1 MYMKTK
7 EMRVES
13 GNVIEKK
20 GCYSLSIAYCRL
32 SIEQVV
38 WQLLPMSISNRKSAI
53 GNSSNPGPSDDRV
66 KPSPHEKKMKTSATE
81 AGRNRGS

>member
-13 GNVIEKK
+13 GNVIENK
-20 GCYSLSIAYCRL
+20 GFNFRL
-32 SIEQVV
+32 TIENVV

-66 KPSPHEKKMKTSATE
+66 KSSPHEKKMKTSATE